1 MAYHQDWLMRQIE
14 AISATLAYILT
25 GKKTHAATIDEEQ
38 QRQTGGNTLAEK
50 LLAMVSAGEICQ
62 GENLLYEAM
71 EQNDPEATEAALLF
85 YSAINQLS
93 DQELLGHNF
102 SRDEI
107 KEGLEAVCTKYGL
120 NIF

>member
-25 GKKTHAATIDEEQ
+25 GKKVHTTTIDEEQ

-50 LLAMVSAGEICQ
+50 LLAMVSTGEICQ

-71 EQNDPEATEAALLF
+71 DQNDPEAPEAAILF
-85 YSAINQLS
+85 YNAINQLS
-93 DQELLGHNF
+93 DEQLIERNF

-107 KEGLEAVCTKYGL
+107 KDGLEAVCTKYGL

>member
-1 MAYHQDWLMRQIE
+1 MAYHQDWIMRQIE

-25 GKKTHAATIDEEQ
+25 GKKAHAATIDEEQ
-38 QRQTGGNTLAEK
+38 QRQTGGNALAEK
-50 LLAMVSAGEICQ
+50 LLALASASEICQ

-71 EQNDPEATEAALLF
+71 ELDDPEVAEAALLF
-85 YSAINQLS
+85 YGAINQLS
-93 DQELLGHNF
+93 DGELLERNF

-120 NIF
+120 HIF

>member
-1 MAYHQDWLMRQIE
+1 MAYHQDWIMRQIE

-25 GKKTHAATIDEEQ
+25 GKKAHAATIDEEQ
-38 QRQTGGNTLAEK
+38 QRQTRGNALAEK
-50 LLAMVSAGEICQ
+50 LLALASAGEICQ

-71 EQNDPEATEAALLF
+71 ELDDPEVAEAALLF
-85 YSAINQLS
+85 YGAINQLS
-93 DQELLGHNF
+93 DGELLERNF

-120 NIF
+120 HIF

>member
-25 GKKTHAATIDEEQ
+25 GKKAHAATIDEEQ
-38 QRQTGGNTLAEK
+38 QRQTGGNALAEK
-50 LLAMVSAGEICQ
+50 LLAIVSAGEICQ

-71 EQNDPEATEAALLF
+71 EQNNPEAADAALLF

-93 DQELLGHNF
+93 DQELLACNF

>member
-1 MAYHQDWLMRQIE
+1 MAYHQDWLMQQIE

-25 GKKTHAATIDEEQ
+25 GKKSHAATIDQEQ
-38 QRQTGGNTLAEK
+38 QRQTGGNALAEK
-50 LLAMVSAGEICQ
+50 LLTMVAHGEICQ
-62 GENLLYEAM
+62 GEDLLYEAM
-71 EQNDPEATEAALLF
+71 EQDDPEAAEAALAF

-93 DQELLGHNF
+93 DEALLEQNF

-107 KEGLEAVCTKYGL
+107 KEGLEAVCTKYGW